1 MKSLSLFSKCL
12 MVEMH
17 LIQYFIDS
25 EIRVDAEIFLALC
38 RNNRLNDQL
47 LSQSMAED
55 KIGFICQE
63 SFNEWI
69 ANLTDLAL
77 KILYSLYS

>member
-1 MKSLSLFSKCL
+1 

-63 SFNEWI
+63 SFNE
-69 ANLTDLAL
+69 
-77 KILYSLYS
+77 